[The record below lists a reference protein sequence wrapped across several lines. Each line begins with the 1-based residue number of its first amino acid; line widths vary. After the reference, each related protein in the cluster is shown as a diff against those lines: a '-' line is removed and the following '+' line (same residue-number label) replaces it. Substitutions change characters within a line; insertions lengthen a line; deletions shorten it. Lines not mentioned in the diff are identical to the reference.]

1 MTRGSTPTLT
11 FSFGEE
17 LDVSLVLYAEMTIEQ
32 RGKNVIVKRLAL
44 DTEAETFNVFL
55 SEKET
60 LLLKEGTCRVQVK
73 FKLNDGGVVT
83 SSIETLSVNEVLNGG
98 VML

>member
-1 MTRGSTPTLT
+1 MTRGSTPTIT

-44 DTEAETFNVFL
+44 DTEEETFNVFL

-60 LLLKEGTCRVQVK
+60 LSLKEGTCRVQIK
-73 FKLNDGGVVT
+73 FKLKDGGIVT

-98 VML
+98 IML